1 MDITATP
8 APSSS
13 RGAEIANLLAQ
24 LRQDRSTLDA
34 HCVEIAERMLPR
46 DRYAF
51 FNQMNIEG
59 SKRTDMILDASAAKG
74 LERFGA
80 AMENLL
86 TPRGSTWHR
95 LTQTNPHLK
104 KVLRVQ
110 NYFDEVTSI
119 LFAQR
124 YSAHSAFAT
133 VQQES
138 YISMGAYGTGQYR
151 VEKPREKGH
160 RGLRYGSMH
169 LGSVFYIADY
179 QGRINTALRS
189 FKLSARQ
196 AVDMF
201 GLDRLPPQ
209 IRIEYD
215 KPEGKRSERP
225 DFEFVQ
231 MVDRNKLIIPTAL
244 DHRAMAY
251 TSEYVSIEGKQVV
264 ETGGYRTWP
273 FPVNRYVTAPGET
286 YGRSPGMLAL
296 PAIKTLNEEKRIILK
311 QGHRAVDPITLVSDD
326 GILDGTDLRPGA
338 IITGGVSP
346 QGQKLVQEFGN
357 QGRVDVG
364 IDLMNLERKD
374 IDDIFLVTLFQI
386 LTDNPQMT
394 ATEVIER
401 VREKGAL
408 LAPTAGR
415 QQSECLG
422 VLIDRELDL
431 LNEQGMLPPMPP
443 ELIEAK
449 GEYKVEFEGPLARM
463 QRAEDVAGL
472 TRTISIVL
480 PYVEATQDPTP
491 LLVIDMEAAMPD
503 IMWANSV
510 PSKWQRDPAALAQLK
525 AQRNQQAAMQQA
537 VAAAPALSG
546 LVKASGPTPGAQ

>member
-1 MDITATP
+1 MDFTTP
-8 APSSS
+8 DPSTS
-13 RGAEIANLLAQ
+13 RGTEIANLLAQ

-80 AMENLL
+80 AMETLL

-95 LTQTNPHLK
+95 LTQNNPHLK

-110 NYFDEVTSI
+110 NYFDDVTSI
-119 LFAQR
+119 LFSQR

-151 VEKPREKGH
+151 VEKPREKGQ

-179 QGRINTALRS
+179 QGRINTAMRS

-201 GLDRLPPQ
+201 GLDALPAQ

-215 KPEGKRSERP
+215 KPMGKRSERP

-231 MVDRNKLIIPTAL
+231 YVERNKLIIPNAL
-244 DHRAMAY
+244 DHRAMNY

-273 FPVNRYVTAPGET
+273 FPINRYVTAPGET

-296 PAIKTLNEEKRIILK
+296 PAIKTLNEEKRILLK

-326 GILDGTDLRPGA
+326 GILDGTDLRP
-338 IITGGVSP
+338 
-346 QGQKLVQEFGN
+346 
-357 QGRVDVG
+357 
-364 IDLMNLERKD
+364 
-374 IDDIFLVTLFQI
+374 
-386 LTDNPQMT
+386 
-394 ATEVIER
+394 
-401 VREKGAL
+401 
-408 LAPTAGR
+408 
-415 QQSECLG
+415 
-422 VLIDRELDL
+422 
-431 LNEQGMLPPMPP
+431 
-443 ELIEAK
+443 
-449 GEYKVEFEGPLARM
+449 
-463 QRAEDVAGL
+463 
-472 TRTISIVL
+472 
-480 PYVEATQDPTP
+480 
-491 LLVIDMEAAMPD
+491 
-503 IMWANSV
+503 
-510 PSKWQRDPAALAQLK
+510 
-525 AQRNQQAAMQQA
+525 
-537 VAAAPALSG
+537 
-546 LVKASGPTPGAQ
+546 

>member
-1 MDITATP
+1 MA
-8 APSSS
+8 AHVSS
-13 RGAEIANLLAQ
+13 R
-24 LRQDRSTLDA
+24 SS
-34 HCVEIAERMLPR
+34 
-46 DRYAF
+46 RY
-51 FNQMNIEG
+51 
-59 SKRTDMILDASAAKG
+59 K
-74 LERFGA
+74 
-80 AMENLL
+80 
-86 TPRGSTWHR
+86 
-95 LTQTNPHLK
+95 
-104 KVLRVQ
+104 
-110 NYFDEVTSI
+110 NYFDDVTAI

-151 VEKPREKGH
+151 VEKPREKGQ

-169 LGSVFYIADY
+169 LGSIFYIADY

-201 GLDRLPPQ
+201 GLDMLPPQ

-215 KPEGKRSERP
+215 KPIGKRSERP

-231 MVDRNKLIIPTAL
+231 YVERNKLIIPHAL
-244 DHRAMAY
+244 DHRAMTF

-264 ETGGYRTWP
+264 EAGGYRTWP

-311 QGHRAVDPITLVSDD
+311 QGHRAVDPITLVFDD

-338 IITGGVSP
+338 IITGGVSAS
-346 QGQKLVQEFGN
+346 GQKLVQEYGN
-357 QGRVDVG
+357 NGRVDVG
-364 IDLMNLERKD
+364 KDLMEMERKD
-374 IDDIFLVTLFQI
+374 INDIFLVTLFQI

-443 ELIEAK
+443 ELVEAA
-449 GEYKVEFEGPLARM
+449 GAYKVEFDGPLSRM

-525 AQRNQQAAMQQA
+525 QQKNQQATMQQA
-537 VAAAPALSG
+537 VAAAPALTG
-546 LVKASGPTPGAQ
+546 LVKASGPNGAK